1 MTTNPRIRNSIVL
14 ALAAFLAFTVAACG
28 GGGDSSS
35 SSTAA
40 TATTS
45 TAATGGGSGDSVDVS
60 LGEWF
65 VRPSVDSIAPGNVRF
80 TVTNDGSVEH
90 EFVVIKTDTPAD
102 QLPLTGGDVNEEAA
116 GKSPGEIPEFA
127 PGTTKSTTLK
137 LTPGH
142 YVFICNVAGHY
153 NNGQRTDFTVT
164 G

>member
-1 MTTNPRIRNSIVL
+1 MITKLRTHSSFALVAAL
-14 ALAAFLAFTVAACG
+14 ALAAVTSVSACG
-28 GGGDSSS
+28 GGDDS

-40 TATTS
+40 ATVPTATT
-45 TAATGGGSGDSVDVS
+45 TGPGNSVDVS

-65 VRPSVDSIAPGNVRF
+65 VRPSADSIASGDVRF
-80 TVTNDGSVEH
+80 NVANDGSVEH

-102 QLPLTGGDVNEEAA
+102 QLPLTGGDVDEEAA

-142 YVFICNVAGHY
+142 YVFICNVPGHY
-153 NNGQRTDFTVT
+153 GNGQRTDFTVT